1 MYIKLT
7 NFQKRTAEL
16 FLLSLNS
23 AKTAKRVIAAENGP
37 VEPESQAIIGRVP
50 GGWVNG
56 KTPHQ
61 ITEALIKADPEID
74 LQLIGKPVR
83 IRSVAYLDEQRKP
96 AAHFRLV
103 EEKVTAEGVVK
114 EAKPYKASEPNIEL
128 PVQIAPK
135 GNQTSDDLVQKFVT
149 HKIYQVIHLDSL
161 SFDFLFKLCQE
172 IQIQQ
177 MGFVR
182 VNGGIKGNEPLTLR
196 REGLAAFAYLRGR
209 VEGEKYCCT
218 LHLTHTELKAPAE

>member
-7 NFQKRTAEL
+7 NCQKRTAEL
-16 FLLSLNS
+16 FLLSLNC
-23 AKTAKRVIAAENGP
+23 AKTTKRVIASENGA

-56 KTPHQ
+56 KTPQQ
-61 ITEALIKADPEID
+61 ITEALLKSDPEID

-83 IRSVAYLDEQRKP
+83 IRSLAYLDEQRKP
-96 AAHFRLV
+96 AADFRLV
-103 EEKVTAEGVVK
+103 EEKLTAEGVVK
-114 EAKPYKASEPNIEL
+114 ETKPYKASEPNIEL

-135 GNQTSDDLVQKFVT
+135 GNQTNDDLVQKFVM

-161 SFDFLFKLCQE
+161 SFDFLFQLCQE
-172 IQIQQ
+172 IQPL
-177 MGFVR
+177 GFVR
-182 VNGGIKGNEPLTLR
+182 VSGGIKGNEPLILR
-196 REGLAAFAYLRGR
+196 REGLPAFAYLRGR
-209 VEGEKYCCT
+209 VEGDKYCCT

>member
-16 FLLSLNS
+16 FLLSLNC
-23 AKTAKRVIAAENGP
+23 AKTSKRVISTENGA

-56 KTPHQ
+56 KTPQQ
-61 ITEALIKADPEID
+61 ITESLIKSDPEID
-74 LQLIGKPVR
+74 MQLIGKPVR
-83 IRSVAYLDEQRKP
+83 IRSLAYLDEQRKP

-103 EEKVTAEGVVK
+103 EEKLTAEGAVK
-114 EAKPYKASEPNIEL
+114 ETKPYKPSEPNIEL
-128 PVQIAPK
+128 PVQISSK
-135 GNQTSDDLVQKFVT
+135 GNQTSGDLVQKFVM
-149 HKIYQVIHLDSL
+149 HKLYQVIHLDSL

-172 IQIQQ
+172 IQP

-182 VNGGIKGNEPLTLR
+182 VSGGIKGNEPLILR
-196 REGLAAFAYLRGR
+196 REGLPAFAFLRGR